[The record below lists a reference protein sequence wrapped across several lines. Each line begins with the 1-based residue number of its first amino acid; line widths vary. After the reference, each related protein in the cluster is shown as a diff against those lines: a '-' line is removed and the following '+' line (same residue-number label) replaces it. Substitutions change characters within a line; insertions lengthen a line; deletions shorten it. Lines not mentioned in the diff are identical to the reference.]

1 MTTSFH
7 ISSCL
12 LLGLTIFSIFLDD
25 CVAHEWKRAHAT
37 FYEGGPST
45 FGGACAFKDVEKLGY
60 GTNTAALS
68 SALFMGGRSCGA
80 CFELRCVDDPQ
91 WCKLGQPSLM
101 VTATDHCPPNP
112 SLPSNAGG
120 WCNPPL
126 EHFDIAKP
134 AFHTLA
140 EEKCGIIPVE
150 YRRVPCRKQGG
161 IKFSFSGNPWFI
173 QVVITNVAGAGDVV
187 TATDHCPPNPSKPND
202 AGGWCNPPREHFD
215 FAWPAFFRIVKP
227 GTGIIPVE
235 YRRVPCLKQGG
246 IRFTFGGNPWFIQVV
261 ITNVGDAG
269 DVTAVE
275 VKVEGTEE
283 WTRMDRDWGE
293 TWKTG
298 NHELC
303 GKCLTFK
310 VTTSDGRCVTAVNAA
325 PIGWQ
330 FGQTYESRINF

>member
-7 ISSCL
+7 VISSCL

-173 QVVITNVAGAGDVV
+173 QVVITNVAGAGDV
-187 TATDHCPPNPSKPND
+187 
-202 AGGWCNPPREHFD
+202 
-215 FAWPAFFRIVKP
+215 
-227 GTGIIPVE
+227 
-235 YRRVPCLKQGG
+235 
-246 IRFTFGGNPWFIQVV
+246 
-261 ITNVGDAG
+261 
-269 DVTAVE
+269 TAVA
-275 VKVEGTEE
+275 VKVEGTEV
-283 WTRMDRDWGE
+283 WTNMERDWGE
-293 TWKTG
+293 TWKTS

-310 VTTSDGRCVTAVNAA
+310 VTSSDGRCVTAHNVA
-325 PIGWQ
+325 PKDWQ
-330 FGQTYESRINF
+330 FGQTYESRENF

>member
-1 MTTSFH
+1 
-7 ISSCL
+7 
-12 LLGLTIFSIFLDD
+12 
-25 CVAHEWKRAHAT
+25 
-37 FYEGGPST
+37 
-45 FGGACAFKDVEKLGY
+45 
-60 GTNTAALS
+60 
-68 SALFMGGRSCGA
+68 MGGRSCGA
-80 CFELRCVDDPQ
+80 CFELRC
-91 WCKLGQPSLM
+91 G
-101 VTATDHCPPNP
+101 NP
-112 SLPSNAGG
+112 S
-120 WCNPPL
+120 
-126 EHFDIAKP
+126 I
-134 AFHTLA
+134 
-140 EEKCGIIPVE
+140 
-150 YRRVPCRKQGG
+150 
-161 IKFSFSGNPWFI
+161 
-173 QVVITNVAGAGDVV
+173 VV
-187 TATDHCPPNPSKPND
+187 TATDHCPD

-261 ITNVGDAG
+261 ITNVADAG

-275 VKVEGTEE
+275 VKVEGTEA

>member
-7 ISSCL
+7 VISSCL

-45 FGGACAFKDVEKLGY
+45 FERRRFYNSTGGACSFSNTEKMGY
-60 GTNTAALS
+60 GTNTVALS
-68 SALFMGGRSCGA
+68 SVLFKDGCSCGA
-80 CFELRCVDDPQ
+80 CFEIRCVDEPK
-91 WCKLGQPSLM
+91 WCLPG
-101 VTATDHCPPNP
+101 NP
-112 SLPSNAGG
+112 S
-120 WCNPPL
+120 
-126 EHFDIAKP
+126 I
-134 AFHTLA
+134 
-140 EEKCGIIPVE
+140 
-150 YRRVPCRKQGG
+150 
-161 IKFSFSGNPWFI
+161 
-173 QVVITNVAGAGDVV
+173 VV
-187 TATDHCPPNPSKPND
+187 TATDHCD

-261 ITNVGDAG
+261 ITNVADAG

-275 VKVEGTEE
+275 VKVEGTEA

>member
-101 VTATDHCPPNP
+101 VTATDHCP
-112 SLPSNAGG
+112 
-120 WCNPPL
+120 
-126 EHFDIAKP
+126 
-134 AFHTLA
+134 
-140 EEKCGIIPVE
+140 
-150 YRRVPCRKQGG
+150 
-161 IKFSFSGNPWFI
+161 
-173 QVVITNVAGAGDVV
+173 
-187 TATDHCPPNPSKPND
+187 PND